1 MSEAYMFS
9 GNYKRAIENID
20 SLNTLNEQPRLNYN
34 KLFSLYQ
41 LKKFDEANNL
51 IVKLDSAKV
60 SSYHSIKAMLL
71 SQSGKV
77 KEAKQIM
84 DADARVDYSLGG

>member
-1 MSEAYMFS
+1 M
-9 GNYKRAIENID
+9 
-20 SLNTLNEQPRLNYN
+20 NTLNEQPRLNYN

-41 LKKFDEANNL
+41 LKKFNEANNL
-51 IVKLDSAKV
+51 IGKLDSSKI

-71 SQSGKV
+71 AQSGKV

-84 DADARVDYSLGG
+84 DADARVDYGLGGIEAAYGRKADKL